1 MHTESSSFKRPV
13 ETLSKANWR
22 QFFVDLR
29 LWFESKGLFYVCQFE
44 KNEYCSKDHVKIR
57 ATSEIEKLTAA
68 VAALHVEAKDPKVK
82 SQDPFSYNEVSI
94 QWEKDSSA
102 VVFWLR
108 QCCQN
113 DLDLIE
119 DNESPKRIWDALYGK
134 YSRVKV
140 GDLRQLEREI
150 TSFNRE
156 EQAPGKSPEECF
168 AHLKALHRRFLL
180 LKPEKKGSFGNEDL
194 FGYLLD
200 GLTEVE
206 WKLTKDN
213 IDAQPNLD
221 CDEKLDILQRLFENT
236 PSLQKAGVLSEDGLI
251 ANGRWPKSRLQR
263 RNETTDNEYESSS
276 KTRSRATGYR
286 CYQCK
291 STEHRVDTCPYKEP
305 AKEW

>member
-1 MHTESSSFKRPV
+1 MYSESSLLKKPV

-29 LWFESKGLFYVCQFE
+29 LWFESKGLFYVCQYE
-44 KNEYCSKDHVKIR
+44 KNEYCAKDHVKVR
-57 ATSEIEKLTAA
+57 ATSDIEKLTAA
-68 VAALHVEAKDPKVK
+68 VAALHVEAKEPKLK
-82 SQDPFSYNEVSI
+82 SQDLLNHNEISI

-119 DNESPKRIWDALYGK
+119 DNESPKKIWDALYTK
-134 YSRVKV
+134 YSRVKA

-168 AHLKALHRRFLL
+168 AHLKALRRRFLL

-200 GLTEVE
+200 GLTEDE

-221 CDEKLDILQRLFENT
+221 CEEKLDILQRLFENT
-236 PSLQKAGVLSEDGLI
+236 PSLQKAGVVSEDGLI
-251 ANGRWPKSRLQR
+251 ANGRWPKSRFQR
-263 RNETTDNEYESSS
+263 RSE
-276 KTRSRATGYR
+276 
-286 CYQCK
+286 
-291 STEHRVDTCPYKEP
+291 
-305 AKEW
+305 